1 MEGKIKNMNRKKKR
15 KDQVLIHKD
24 RLKKLVKGYKLADEY
39 LEHLKRLKAE
49 FENYRKRVT
58 KEREELLKY
67 ANENLISDLLPV
79 VDNFERAFSD
89 EHKNHDLNSFK
100 EGVLLIKKQIIDLLT
115 KRGLKEIDSV
125 GKALDHNLHHAMMQR
140 NSQEYQEDVI
150 IEELQKGYMLHE
162 KVIRPSQVVIS
173 NGNK

>member
-1 MEGKIKNMNRKKKR
+1 MVRKKK
-15 KDQVLIHKD
+15 KKEQVLIHKD

-49 FENYRKRVT
+49 FENYRKRIT

-67 ANENLISDLLPV
+67 ANENLISELLPI
-79 VDNFERAFSD
+79 VDNFERAFS
-89 EHKNHDLNSFK
+89 EENKNHDLNSFK
-100 EGVLLIKKQIIDLLT
+100 EGVLLIKKQIVDLLV

-125 GKALDHNLHHAMMQR
+125 GKVLDPNLHHAMMQR
-140 NSQEYQEDVI
+140 NSQEHQEDVI

-162 KVIRPSQVVIS
+162 KVIRPSQVVVS